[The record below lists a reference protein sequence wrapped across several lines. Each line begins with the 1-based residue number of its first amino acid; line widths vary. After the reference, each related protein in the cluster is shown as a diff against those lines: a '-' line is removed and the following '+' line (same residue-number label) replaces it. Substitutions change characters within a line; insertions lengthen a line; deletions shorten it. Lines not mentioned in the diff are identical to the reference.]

1 MIYESNIRVYTDI
14 DDNCI
19 WDCDKIDIGIDDIN
33 LLRIRV
39 CNIMDKYVKEVYKN
53 IECGNIYVKDSE
65 ISICINDDHL
75 KDEYMV
81 LCRMNLLMLCE
92 LIKDDF
98 RSIK

>member
-1 MIYESNIRVYTDI
+1 MLYESNIRVYTDI

-19 WDCDKIDIGIDDIN
+19 WDCDRVDIGIGDID

-39 CNIMDKYVKEVYKN
+39 YSIMDRYVKEVYEN
-53 IECGNIYVKDSE
+53 IRRGNICVKDSE
-65 ISICINDDHL
+65 ISICINDDDL

-81 LCRMNLLMLCE
+81 LCRMNILMLCE
-92 LIKDDF
+92 LIKNDF

>member
-1 MIYESNIRVYTDI
+1 MIYENNIRVYTNI

-39 CNIMDKYVKEVYKN
+39 YSIMDRYVKEVYEN
-53 IECGNIYVKDSE
+53 IRCGNICVKDSE
-65 ISICINDDHL
+65 INICIDGDNL

-81 LCRMNLLMLCE
+81 LCRMNILMLCE
-92 LIKDDF
+92 LIKNDF